1 VLVEENLA
9 NGLGATSVSRGLES
23 GRDILMKRTAVIAGI
38 AVVML
43 LLGIVA
49 FVHRP
54 SLVFAQAHGLGM
66 MGGAGMHG
74 MGHGMGRAMMGAGS
88 PQAMGPD
95 GAGCPM
101 ATAAL
106 TPEQREER
114 AKTFAEHYIQQFL
127 PGYTLEKKTT
137 N

>member
-1 VLVEENLA
+1 
-9 NGLGATSVSRGLES
+9 
-23 GRDILMKRTAVIAGI
+23 MKRTGVIVGV
-38 AVVML
+38 AVVIL

-49 FVHRP
+49 FVGRP
-54 SLVFAQAHGLGM
+54 GWAFAQAHGFGM
-66 MGGAGMHG
+66 MGGPGMHG
-74 MGHGMGRAMMGAGS
+74 MARAGLGAGG
-88 PQAMGPD
+88 PHAMGPG

-101 ATAAL
+101 TTAAL

-127 PGYTLEKKTT
+127 PGYSLEKKTT

>member
-1 VLVEENLA
+1 
-9 NGLGATSVSRGLES
+9 
-23 GRDILMKRTAVIAGI
+23 MKRTAVIAGI
-38 AVVML
+38 AVVIL

-49 FVHRP
+49 FVPRP
-54 SLVFAQAHGLGM
+54 GLVFAQAHGFGA
-66 MGGAGMHG
+66 MGGPGMHG
-74 MGHGMGRAMMGAGS
+74 MHGMARAGMGTGG
-88 PQAMGPD
+88 PHAMGPD

-101 ATAAL
+101 AMAAL

-127 PGYTLEKKTT
+127 PGYTLEKQTT

>member
-1 VLVEENLA
+1 
-9 NGLGATSVSRGLES
+9 
-23 GRDILMKRTAVIAGI
+23 MKRTVVIAGV
-38 AVVML
+38 AVVIL
-43 LLGIVA
+43 LLGIAA
-49 FVHRP
+49 FVQGP
-54 SLVFAQAHGLGM
+54 GFAFAQAHGFGA
-66 MGGAGMHG
+66 MGGPGMHG
-74 MGHGMGRAMMGAGS
+74 MRHAVMGAGG
-88 PQAMGPD
+88 PHAMGPE

-101 ATAAL
+101 TTAAAL

>member
-1 VLVEENLA
+1 
-9 NGLGATSVSRGLES
+9 
-23 GRDILMKRTAVIAGI
+23 MKRAAVIAGI
-38 AVVML
+38 AVVIL

-49 FVHRP
+49 FVQRP
-54 SLVFAQAHGLGM
+54 GLVFAQAHGFGA
-66 MGGAGMHG
+66 MGGPGMHG
-74 MGHGMGRAMMGAGS
+74 MARAGMGAGG
-88 PQAMGPD
+88 PHAMGPE
-95 GAGCPM
+95 GAACPM

>member
-1 VLVEENLA
+1 
-9 NGLGATSVSRGLES
+9 
-23 GRDILMKRTAVIAGI
+23 MKRAAVIAGI
-38 AVVML
+38 AVVIL

-49 FVHRP
+49 FVQRP
-54 SLVFAQAHGLGM
+54 GLVLAQAHGFGA
-66 MGGAGMHG
+66 MGGPGMHG
-74 MGHGMGRAMMGAGS
+74 MARAGMGAGG
-88 PQAMGPD
+88 PHAMGPE
-95 GAGCPM
+95 GAACPM

>member
-1 VLVEENLA
+1 
-9 NGLGATSVSRGLES
+9 
-23 GRDILMKRTAVIAGI
+23 MKRTAVIAGI

-49 FVHRP
+49 FVQRP
-54 SLVFAQAHGLGM
+54 GFAFAQAHGF
-66 MGGAGMHG
+66 GAAGPGMHG
-74 MGHGMGRAMMGAGS
+74 MRHAVMGAGS
-88 PQAMGPD
+88 PHAMGPA

-101 ATAAL
+101 TAAAAL
-106 TPEQREER
+106 TPEEREER

>member
-1 VLVEENLA
+1 
-9 NGLGATSVSRGLES
+9 VSRGVEN
-23 GRDILMKRTAVIAGI
+23 RRVILMKRIAVIAGI
-38 AVVML
+38 AVVIL

-49 FVHRP
+49 FMPRP
-54 SLVFAQAHGLGM
+54 GLAFAQAHGIGT
-66 MGGAGMHG
+66 MGGPGL
-74 MGHGMGRAMMGAGS
+74 HGMGRAMMGGAGS
-88 PQAMGPD
+88 PHAMGPD

-101 ATAAL
+101 VTAAL

-127 PGYTLEKKTT
+127 PGYVLEKKTT

>member
-1 VLVEENLA
+1 
-9 NGLGATSVSRGLES
+9 
-23 GRDILMKRTAVIAGI
+23 MKRTAVIAGV
-38 AVVML
+38 AVVIL

-49 FVHRP
+49 VVGRP
-54 SLVFAQAHGLGM
+54 GLALAQAHGFGG
-66 MGGAGMHG
+66 MGGPGMHG
-74 MGHGMGRAMMGAGS
+74 MRHAVMGAMD
-88 PQAMGPD
+88 PQAMGPE

-101 ATAAL
+101 SQAAAL

-114 AKTFAEHYIQQFL
+114 AKTFAEHYIQRFL